1 MKKGTQRLSR
11 LFAAMAIAGF
21 ASYSMAA
28 DTIKI
33 ALAGPVTGPVAQYG
47 DMQRAGALMAIEQI
61 NKAGGVNGAQLEGV
75 IYDDACDPKQAV
87 AVANKVVNDGVKFV
101 VGHVCSSSTQP
112 ATDIYEDEGVLM
124 ITPSATA
131 PEITSRGY
139 KLIFRTIGLD
149 NMRGPVAGKFIAE
162 RYKDKTIAVLHDKQ
176 QYGEGIATEVKK
188 TVEDAGIKVAVFEG
202 LNAGDKDFN
211 ALISKLKKAGVQ
223 FVYFGGYHPEM
234 GLLLRQAKQAGL
246 DARFMG
252 PEGVGNSEITA
263 IAGDASEGMLA
274 TLPRAFEQ
282 DPKNKAL
289 IDAFKAKNQDPSGIF
304 VLPAYSRGHSDRQG
318 HRESRRGRSGEGR
331 RGPARQHLRD
341 SHREPRVRREGRP
354 EELRLHRL
362 RVAQG
367 RHPDRGQVS
376 IVAVRSPRHPPWA
389 LF

>member
-1 MKKGTQRLSR
+1 
-11 LFAAMAIAGF
+11 
-21 ASYSMAA
+21 
-28 DTIKI
+28 
-33 ALAGPVTGPVAQYG
+33 
-47 DMQRAGALMAIEQI
+47 MQ
-61 NKAGGVNGAQLEGV
+61 
-75 IYDDACDPKQAV
+75 
-87 AVANKVVNDGVKFV
+87 
-101 VGHVCSSSTQP
+101 
-112 ATDIYEDEGVLM
+112 
-124 ITPSATA
+124 
-131 PEITSRGY
+131 
-139 KLIFRTIGLD
+139 
-149 NMRGPVAGKFIAE
+149 GPVAGKFIAE

-176 QYGEGIATEVKK
+176 QYGEGIATEVK

-304 VLPAYSRGHSDRQG
+304 VLPAYSAVTVIAKGI
-318 HRESRRGRSGEGR
+318 EKAGEAD
-331 RGPARQHLRD
+331 PEKVAAALRANTFETPTGNLGFD
-341 SHREPRVRREGRP
+341 EKGDLKNFDFTVYEWHKDATRTEVK
-354 EELRLHRL
+354 
-362 RVAQG
+362 
-367 RHPDRGQVS
+367 
-376 IVAVRSPRHPPWA
+376 
-389 LF
+389 

>member
-149 NMRGPVAGKFIAE
+149 NMQGPVAGKFIAE

-274 TLPRAFEQ
+274 TLPRALRAGSEEQ
-282 DPKNKAL
+282 GPDRRLQGEEPGSERHL
-289 IDAFKAKNQDPSGIF
+289 R
-304 VLPAYSRGHSDRQG
+304 PARLLRGHSDRQG

>member
-1 MKKGTQRLSR
+1 MNKASKHVSK
-11 LFAAMAIAGF
+11 LFAAMALAGV

-33 ALAGPVTGPVAQYG
+33 GLAGPVTGSVAQYG

-61 NKAGGVNGAQLEGV
+61 NSAGGVNGAKLEGV
-75 IYDDACDPKQAV
+75 VYDDACDPKQAV
-87 AVANKVVNDGVKFV
+87 AVANKVVNDGIKFV

-124 ITPSATA
+124 VTPSATA
-131 PEITSRGY
+131 PEITARGY

-149 NMRGPVAGKFIAE
+149 SMQGPAAGKFIASH
-162 RYKDKTIAVLHDKQ
+162 YKDKTIAVLHDKQ

-188 TVEDAGIKVAVFEG
+188 TLEGTGVKVTVFEG

-211 ALISKLKKAGVQ
+211 ALISKLKKAGVS

-246 DARFMG
+246 NATFMG

-274 TLPRAFEQ
+274 TLPRAFEL
-282 DPKNKAL
+282 DPKNQKL
-289 IDAFKAKNQDPSGIF
+289 VEAFKAKKQDASGIF
-304 VLPAYSRGHSDRQG
+304 VLPSYSAVS
-318 HRESRRGRSGEGR
+318 
-331 RGPARQHLRD
+331 
-341 SHREPRVRREGRP
+341 VI
-354 EELRLHRL
+354 
-362 RVAQG
+362 AQG
-367 RHPDRGQVS
+367 IEKAGSTDPEAVAEALRSNTFNTPTDELSFDDNGERKSFDFTVYERHKDASKTEVE
-376 IVAVRSPRHPPWA
+376 
-389 LF
+389 